1 MGVDDGWN
9 RVGVD
14 PFAAGATID
23 TVRRLRGR
31 LAAPVTVWT
40 AYDSEGRGTGITV
53 SSVMVA
59 EGEPASVLGL
69 VGPLSDFWEA
79 AQASGR
85 FIVHVLASEARR
97 VADQFA
103 LRYPGDPFEDV
114 SVSRTGWGPSLDA
127 AALRARCSVSGF
139 LEVGYQLLV
148 RGVLDGADLPDE
160 DTSPLIHYRGRYLT
174 TAPRR

>member
-9 RVGVD
+9 RVGTD
-14 PFAAGATID
+14 PFATGATVD
-23 TVRRLRGR
+23 EVRRLRGR

-40 AYDSEGRGTGITV
+40 AYDPDGSATGITV

-69 VGPLSDFWEA
+69 IGPLSEFWEA
-79 AQASGR
+79 VSETRR
-85 FIVHVLASEARR
+85 FTVHVLDSDAMR

-103 LRYPGDPFEDV
+103 LRYPGDPFEGLA
-114 SVSRTGWGPSLDA
+114 VSRTEWGPSLDA
-127 AALRARCSVSGF
+127 AAVRARCALSGSMDA
-139 LEVGYQLLV
+139 GYQLLV
-148 RGVLDGADLPDE
+148 HGALTGIDTPDNGRP
-160 DTSPLIHYRGRYLT
+160 PLVHYRGRYLT